1 MDDRRVDSFLWR
13 NLIQRGW
20 ERNQYLQQIPNLS
33 QVFMYCCSPKLLE
46 KDRESSICELGL
58 KCWVCS
64 RVQSPCFLVSK
75 SFGHE
80 KKSRVFLWSQRHWS
94 CGDWKIAVF
103 LSDEVKGTKR
113 AVKERKDL
121 EKKGVFIC
129 RVWMGAWEEQQLAHE
144 QQHKWRSNDEAP
156 KGEVKFPMAFGLRIT
171 GGACLEVCNSRSLYH
186 CIHGFSVCEDK

>member
-1 MDDRRVDSFLWR
+1 LWQ

-20 ERNQYLQQIPNLS
+20 ERNQYLQQIPNLFS
-33 QVFMYCCSPKLLE
+33 SFKYCCSPKLLE

-64 RVQSPCFLVSK
+64 RVQSPFFLVSK

-80 KKSRVFLWSQRHWS
+80 KISRVFLWSRRHWS

-129 RVWMGAWEEQQLAHE
+129 RVWMGAWEQQQLAHE
-144 QQHKWRSNDEAP
+144 QQQKWRSNDEAP

-186 CIHGFSVCEDK
+186 CIHGFSVCEGK